1 MIFFFKHKTAYE
13 MRISDWSSDV
23 CSSDLQVAALRRRL
37 HRVIADLVPAL
48 GMRADRGTAGARQ
61 QLGAEA
67 DAKERRAAFQ
77 PLRAEVDFLADEG
90 PVVVVGAHRAAED
103 HAAGLVF
110 EGRGQFLDKAGKA
123 DVATIGK
130 ARWRER
136 VVQ

>member
-77 PLRAEVDFLADEG
+77 HLRDEVDFLADEG
-90 PVVVVGAHRAAED
+90 QVVVVGANRAAED
-103 HAAGLVF
+103 HASSEESRV
-110 EGRGQFLDKAGKA
+110 GKEC
-123 DVATIGK
+123 VSTCRS
-130 ARWRER
+130 RWEPSHKKKKT
-136 VVQ
+136 